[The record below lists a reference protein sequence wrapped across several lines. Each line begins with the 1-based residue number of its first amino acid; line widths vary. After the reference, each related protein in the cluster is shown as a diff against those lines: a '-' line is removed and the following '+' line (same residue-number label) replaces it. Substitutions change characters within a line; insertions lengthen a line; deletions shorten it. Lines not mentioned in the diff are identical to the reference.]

1 MKRTSSESHQ
11 VHLNGRVVR
20 EFGKATEVLKVF
32 LWGQEIGRL
41 AWHDARKT
49 TFFVYNPE
57 FLKGTLDVAPLAASI
72 HNPLSTR
79 AIFGEAE
86 RIYQKLPSF
95 IADSLPDAWG
105 NKLFEQ
111 WRKDNHLTERNVTSL
126 EKLAFIGK
134 RGMGALE
141 FVPEIKRGAMT
152 DKIDIKAL
160 ADLAE
165 KIAIERDNVRILP
178 DESLTLQS
186 LIAVGTSAGGRQP
199 KGIIAINKKNGEIR
213 SGQTDVKPDY
223 DYYILKF
230 GDKMRSSAELEQAY
244 YEMALA
250 AGINMMESRL
260 LEVDGVNHFLTK
272 RFDRNETG
280 KLHTQTLAAMDPE
293 ADSYEKLFAV
303 CRKLH
308 LPEVDC
314 QELYRRMV
322 FNILANNTDDHHKN
336 FTFVMKRPNSESHQ
350 TRLNGRV
357 VREEGVAN
365 QQVTWRLSPAYDMT
379 YIFDTGGYLP
389 NREHC
394 LMIGGKLQGIT
405 RDDAIQFARDNGIR
419 RPDAII
425 REVVAAL
432 KQFRAV
438 ATKYGVS
445 EQWTGRVETTI
456 IDQLKAWGEWQ
467 EDAAMPE
474 MIINGHSVSN
484 IRMEQAYKGN
494 YHLLA
499 EIDGKERKF
508 VIGKNKE
515 EFALIE
521 KTGLANLTSEQL
533 QAMIE
538 KYFFS

>member
-1 MKRTSSESHQ
+1 MR
-11 VHLNGRVVR
+11 
-20 EFGKATEVLKVF
+20 EVLKVF
-32 LWGQEIGRL
+32 LWDQEIGRL
-41 AWHDARKT
+41 AWHEARKT

-57 FLKGTLDVAPLAASI
+57 FLKGSLDVAPFAASI
-72 HNPLSTR
+72 HHPLSTR

-105 NKLFEQ
+105 NQLFEQ
-111 WRKDNHLTERNVTSL
+111 WRKDNKLTERNVTSL

-141 FVPEIKRGAMT
+141 FVPEIERGSIT

-165 KIAIERDNVRILP
+165 KIAVERENVKISP

-199 KGIIAINKKNGEIR
+199 KGIIAINRETGEIR
-213 SGQTDVKPDY
+213 SGQIDLEPNY

-230 GDKMRSSAELEQAY
+230 GEKVRSSAELEQTY

-260 LEVDGVNHFLTK
+260 LEVDGIKHFLTK

-280 KLHTQTLAAMDPE
+280 KLHTQTLAAMDPD

-308 LPEVDC
+308 LPETDC
-314 QELYRRMV
+314 QELFRRMV

-336 FTFVMKRPNSESHQ
+336 FTFIMNRQ
-350 TRLNGRV
+350 G
-357 VREEGVAN
+357 
-365 QQVTWRLSPAYDMT
+365 TWRLSPAYDMT

-389 NREHC
+389 NKEHC
-394 LMIGGKLQGIT
+394 LMIGGKYKDIT
-405 RDDAIQFARDNGIR
+405 LDDIVSFASENGIR
-419 RPDAII
+419 GPMSII
-425 REVVAAL
+425 R
-432 KQFRAV
+432 KV
-438 ATKYGVS
+438 ATAVSSFRSLAEKNGVKD
-445 EQWTGRVETTI
+445 EWVGRIETTI
-456 IDQLKAWGEWQ
+456 ISHLKAWGEWQ
-467 EDAAMPE
+467 EE
-474 MIINGHSVSN
+474 TVTQELTINGHSVSN
-484 IRMEQAYKGN
+484 IHIEQAYKGSF
-494 YHLLA
+494 HLFA
-499 EIDGKERKF
+499 TIDGKKRKY
-508 VIGKNKE
+508 VISKNKE
-515 EFALIE
+515 AYSLIE
-521 KTGLANLTSEQL
+521 RTGISNLTTEQL
-533 QAMIE
+533 SVMVE
-538 KYFFS
+538 TYFKLID

>member
-1 MKRTSSESHQ
+1 M
-11 VHLNGRVVR
+11 
-20 EFGKATEVLKVF
+20 
-32 LWGQEIGRL
+32 
-41 AWHDARKT
+41 
-49 TFFVYNPE
+49 YNPA
-57 FLKGTLDVAPLAASI
+57 FLKGALDIAPLAASI
-72 HNPLSTR
+72 HHPLSTR

-105 NKLFEQ
+105 NQLFEQ
-111 WRKDNHLTERNVTSL
+111 WRKDNHLTERSVTPL

-141 FVPEIKRGAMT
+141 FVPEVERGT
-152 DKIDIKAL
+152 VVGNVDIKAL

-165 KIAIERDNVRILP
+165 KIATERENVKILP

-199 KGIIAINKKNGEIR
+199 KGIIAIDRKTGEIR
-213 SGQTDVKPDY
+213 SGQIDVESDL

-230 GDKMRSSAELEQAY
+230 GDKTRCSAELEQTY
-244 YEMALA
+244 YEMAVA

-260 LEVDGVNHFLTK
+260 LKVDGINHFLTK

-293 ADSYEKLFAV
+293 ADTYEKLFAV
-303 CRKLH
+303 CRRLH

-314 QELYRRMV
+314 QELYRRLV

-336 FTFVMKRPNSESHQ
+336 FTFVMNRQ
-350 TRLNGRV
+350 G
-357 VREEGVAN
+357 
-365 QQVTWRLSPAYDMT
+365 TWRLSPAYDMT

-389 NREHC
+389 NEEHC
-394 LMIGGKLQGIT
+394 LMIGGKLRGIT
-405 RDDAIQFARDNGIR
+405 RDDAVLFARDNGIR
-419 RPDAII
+419 RPDAVI
-425 REVVAAL
+425 RDVAASL
-432 KQFRAV
+432 KQFRAI
-438 ATKYGVS
+438 AAKYGVS

-456 IDQLKAWGEWQ
+456 VNHLKAWGEWEEAPAPSEQ
-467 EDAAMPE
+467 A
-474 MIINGHSVSN
+474 IHGHAVSD

-494 YHLLA
+494 FHLIA
-499 EIDGKERKF
+499 TIDGRERKF

-515 EFALIE
+515 DFPLIE
-521 KTGLANLTSEQL
+521 KTGIAHLTDEQL
-533 QAMIE
+533 MSMVG
-538 KYFFS
+538 KYFKL

>member
-1 MKRTSSESHQ
+1 MR
-11 VHLNGRVVR
+11 
-20 EFGKATEVLKVF
+20 EVLKVF

-41 AWHDARKT
+41 AWHEARKT

-105 NKLFEQ
+105 NQLFEQ
-111 WRKDNHLTERNVTSL
+111 WRKDNKLTERSVTSL

-141 FVPEIKRGAMT
+141 FVPEVERGTMN

-165 KIAIERDNVRILP
+165 KIAVERENVRILP

-199 KGIIAINKKNGEIR
+199 KGIIAMNHGTGEIR
-213 SGQTDVKPDY
+213 SGQVDHEPGF

-230 GDKMRSSAELEQAY
+230 GDKVRSSAELEQTY
-244 YEMALA
+244 YEMAMA
-250 AGINMMESRL
+250 AGISMMESRL
-260 LEVDGVNHFLTK
+260 LEVDGTKHFLTK

-308 LPEVDC
+308 LPETDC
-314 QELYRRMV
+314 QELFRRMV

-336 FTFVMKRPNSESHQ
+336 FTFLM
-350 TRLNGRV
+350 
-357 VREEGVAN
+357 N
-365 QQVTWRLSPAYDMT
+365 QQGIWRLSPAYDMT

-389 NREHC
+389 NKEHC
-394 LMIGGKLQGIT
+394 LMIGGKYQDIT
-405 RDDAIQFARDNGIR
+405 LDDIISFASEIGIR
-419 RPDAII
+419 APKSII
-425 REVVAAL
+425 RKVASAVSSFRSLAEKNEV
-432 KQFRAV
+432 K
-438 ATKYGVS
+438 
-445 EQWTGRVETTI
+445 EEWTGRVESTI
-456 IDQLKAWGEWQ
+456 INHLKAWGEWQ
-467 EDAAMPE
+467 EEINTPE
-474 MIINGHSVSN
+474 LVINGHSVSN
-484 IRMEQAYKGN
+484 IRIVQAYKGN
-494 YHLLA
+494 FHLLA
-499 EIDGKERKF
+499 TIDGKERKY
-508 VIGKNKE
+508 VIGKNKDA
-515 EFALIE
+515 FSLIE
-521 KTGLANLTSEQL
+521 KTGIANLTTEQL
-533 QAMIE
+533 KAMAE
-538 KYFFS
+538 TCFKLND

>member
-1 MKRTSSESHQ
+1 MR
-11 VHLNGRVVR
+11 
-20 EFGKATEVLKVF
+20 EVLKVF

-49 TFFVYNPE
+49 SFFMYNPE

-72 HNPLSTR
+72 YNPLSTR

-105 NKLFEQ
+105 NQLFEQ
-111 WRKDNHLTERNVTSL
+111 WRKENHLTERNVTSL

-141 FVPEIKRGAMT
+141 FVPEIERGSLT
-152 DKIDIKAL
+152 DKIDIKTL

-165 KIAIERDNVRILP
+165 KIAKERENVRIMP
-178 DESLTLQS
+178 DESMTLQS

-199 KGIIAINKKNGEIR
+199 KGIIAIDKTTGEIC
-213 SGQTDVKPDY
+213 SGQTDVRPNM

-230 GDKMRSSAELEQAY
+230 GDKSRSSAELEQTY
-244 YEMALA
+244 YEMATA
-250 AGINMMESRL
+250 SGINMMESRL
-260 LEVDGVNHFLTK
+260 LEVDSVKHFLTK

-322 FNILANNTDDHHKN
+322 FNILGNNTDDHHKN
-336 FTFVMKRPNSESHQ
+336 FTFIMDRQ
-350 TRLNGRV
+350 G
-357 VREEGVAN
+357 
-365 QQVTWRLSPAYDMT
+365 TWRLSPAYDVT

-389 NREHC
+389 NKEHC

-405 RDDAIQFARDNGIR
+405 REDVVQFARDNGIR
-419 RPDAII
+419 RPNAII
-425 REVVAAL
+425 RNVAESL
-432 KQFRAV
+432 KQFRSI
-438 ATKYGVS
+438 ATKYEVS
-445 EQWTGRVETTI
+445 EQWLGRVEATI
-456 IDQLKAWGEWQ
+456 IDHLRAWGELND
-467 EDAAMPE
+467 ETFTPE
-474 MIINGHSVSN
+474 LTIKGHSVKGV
-484 IRMEQAYKGN
+484 RMEQTYKGN

-521 KTGLANLTSEQL
+521 RTGVANLSAEQL
-533 QAMIE
+533 QAMTE
-538 KYFFS
+538 KFFLDYTN

>member
-1 MKRTSSESHQ
+1 MR
-11 VHLNGRVVR
+11 
-20 EFGKATEVLKVF
+20 EVLKVF

-49 TFFVYNPE
+49 SFFMYNPE
-57 FLKGTLDVAPLAASI
+57 FLNGTLDVAPLAASI
-72 HNPLSTR
+72 YNPLSTR

-105 NKLFEQ
+105 NQLFEQ
-111 WRKDNHLTERNVTSL
+111 WRKENNLTERNVTSL

-134 RGMGALE
+134 RGMGAFE
-141 FVPEIKRGAMT
+141 FVPEIERGALT

-165 KIAIERDNVRILP
+165 KIALERENVKIMP
-178 DESLTLQS
+178 DESITLQS

-199 KGIIAINKKNGEIR
+199 KGIIAIDRETGAIC
-213 SGQTDVKPDY
+213 SGQTDVKPNME
-223 DYYILKF
+223 YYILKF
-230 GDKMRSSAELEQAY
+230 GDKSRSSAELEQTY
-244 YEMALA
+244 YEMATA
-250 AGINMMESRL
+250 SGINMMESRL
-260 LEVDGVNHFLTK
+260 LEVDGVKHFLTK

-322 FNILANNTDDHHKN
+322 FNVLGNNTDDHHKN
-336 FTFVMKRPNSESHQ
+336 FTFVMDRQ
-350 TRLNGRV
+350 G
-357 VREEGVAN
+357 
-365 QQVTWRLSPAYDMT
+365 TWRLSPAYDMT

-389 NREHC
+389 NKEHC

-405 RDDAIQFARDNGIR
+405 REDAVQFARDNGIR

-425 REVVAAL
+425 RGVAESL
-432 KQFRAV
+432 KQFRSI
-438 ATKYGVS
+438 ATKYDVS
-445 EQWTGRVETTI
+445 EQWTGRVEATI
-456 IDQLKAWGEWQ
+456 IDHLKAWGELND
-467 EDAAMPE
+467 ETSTPE
-474 MIINGHSVSN
+474 LTIKGHTIIGV
-484 IRMEQAYKGN
+484 RMEQTYKGN

-499 EIDGKERKF
+499 EIDGKDRKF
-508 VIGKNKE
+508 VISKNKQ

-521 KTGLANLTSEQL
+521 KTGIANLSAELL
-533 QAMIE
+533 QAMVE
-538 KYFFS
+538 KFFL